1 MVATLDACYTTIF
14 IISMIQFF
22 HLAKLYTAEQDF
34 RNCTWSLY
42 LHLSGRST
50 SDTSALASRMN
61 TLFFFF
67 FPQTHTSKG
76 TIQDYSV
83 MVEGLPKDPQAVK
96 TYIEPVLP
104 DIIGL
109 LLTTFDLCFFKN
121 IVYSTCSFLG

>member
-1 MVATLDACYTTIF
+1 MYVIGLCIY
-14 IISMIQFF
+14 IS
-22 HLAKLYTAEQDF
+22 T
-34 RNCTWSLY
+34 
-42 LHLSGRST
+42 SGRST

>member
-1 MVATLDACYTTIF
+1 MQNYIQRNKTLVIVCGLCIY
-14 IISMIQFF
+14 IS
-22 HLAKLYTAEQDF
+22 T
-34 RNCTWSLY
+34 
-42 LHLSGRST
+42 SGRST

-109 LLTTFDLCFFKN
+109 LLMEHL
-121 IVYSTCSFLG
+121 